1 MMKGIT
7 NWIAFS
13 VCIGMVYS
21 CNSKKYIT
29 EIPYQ
34 YSSDDFSNS
43 KDQEKEESTSQYSI
57 VDDNS
62 QGLSDD
68 ILRIKEKYSIIMEV
82 MPKEIRDYKLYSY
95 VDEWIGTPYRKQM
108 LEKQEGVEGSYFVQA
123 LFSDC
128 KSSAKSGH

>member
-68 ILRIKEKYSIIMEV
+68 ILRIKEKYSIIMGLSGLIMQQGHIDQTNLE
-82 MPKEIRDYKLYSY
+82 
-95 VDEWIGTPYRKQM
+95 IGTSNVISVLKRFENDVD
-108 LEKQEGVEGSYFVQA
+108 LGSF
-123 LFSDC
+123 
-128 KSSAKSGH
+128 